1 MTPNRNGPSRA
12 GGATEAKGKI
22 TSRRVNTS
30 AGREQATARGAAWGV
45 RSRTVKQGSPI
56 DFAAVNR
63 AALAR
68 LPIILA
74 RWLPGGR
81 IEGREYVVRNPTR
94 RDQRPGSFK
103 VSLNTGR
110 WGDFAT
116 GDKGGDPVS
125 LAAYLAG
132 CSQIEAARRLA
143 AMLGLAA
150 DG

>member
-1 MTPNRNGPSRA
+1 MLTNKSVA
-12 GGATEAKGKI
+12 
-22 TSRRVNTS
+22 V
-30 AGREQATARGAAWGV
+30 
-45 RSRTVKQGSPI
+45 

-63 AALAR
+63 AALGS
-68 LPIILA
+68 LPDILA

-81 IEGREYVVRNPTR
+81 IEGREYVVKNPKR

-103 VSLNTGR
+103 VNMLTGR
-110 WGDFAT
+110 WADFAT

-132 CSQIEAARRLA
+132 CGQVEAARRVA
-143 AMLGLAA
+143 AMLGMAA